1 MTRTKKIFFL
11 LLCSFAAVVT
21 QAQSDSLF
29 TFEKTIKGSFTDFSV
44 DNLDNIYLLTATNQL
59 KKVNSR
65 GDSLA
70 VFNDIKRFGTVSQI
84 DVTNPLK
91 ILLYYKNFATIVV
104 LDRFLNQRNM
114 INLRRQNIFSV
125 NSIAT
130 SYDNNI
136 WLYDEQEYKLKKV
149 DDDGKVVLESNDLR
163 MTFDSV
169 PTAIQ
174 LTDRNNYIY
183 LYDSS
188 KGFYSFDYYFS
199 FKNRMAFLH
208 WQNTGITE
216 KSVYGF
222 QQNKLLH
229 YQLLSLNLKEYTL
242 PSFFNNYTAIKAINN
257 KIYLLKSDG
266 IYIYRVL

>member
-1 MTRTKKIFFL
+1 MKQLFKIAFSLF
-11 LLCSFAAVVT
+11 CIIATTAVK
-21 QAQSDSLF
+21 AQSDSVF
-29 TFEKTIKGSFTDFSV
+29 TFIKIIKGNFTDFSV
-44 DNLDNIYLLTATNQL
+44 DNLDNIYLLTGTNQL

-70 VFNDIKRFGTVSQI
+70 VFNDIKRYGNVSQI

-91 ILLYYKNFATIVV
+91 ILLYYKNFTTIVV
-104 LDRFLNQRNM
+104 LDRFLNQRNI
-114 INLRRQNIFSV
+114 INLRRQNIFAV

-136 WLYDEQEYKLKKV
+136 WLYDEQEYKLKKI
-149 DDDGKVVLESNDLR
+149 DDDGKVISESNDLR

-169 PTAIQ
+169 PSAIQ

-183 LYDSS
+183 LYDTS

-199 FKNRMAFLH
+199 FKDRMAFLQ
-208 WQNTGITE
+208 WSNTGIAE

-222 QQNKLLH
+222 RNNTLLH

-242 PSFFNNYTAIKAINN
+242 PSFFGSYTTIKATGN
-257 KIYLLKSDG
+257 KLYLLKSDG
-266 IYIYRVL
+266 IYIYQIK